1 MLEIGAFVKKIA
13 ITNYWHTHAMKP
25 IFKKFALAA
34 LSAAALCA
42 SARAETVL
50 RVGHFPNI
58 SHAQALVAHRLS
70 MLGKGWFEER
80 LGKGVKIQ

>member
-1 MLEIGAFVKKIA
+1 
-13 ITNYWHTHAMKP
+13 MKP

-80 LGKGVKIQ
+80 LG